1 MALSL
6 QQPHCP
12 GAAVPRVQS
21 TGGGGLGVAPPAP
34 QFPRQVP
41 FWGSEVSRGKQG
53 DTDSQEEMQLRGR
66 VLLQSLPRPG
76 QGSVGCTRRSPPGYA
91 GNGAASF
98 PGMAMDISRT
108 V

>member
-1 MALSL
+1 M
-6 QQPHCP
+6 P
-12 GAAVPRVQS
+12 GVQ
-21 TGGGGLGVAPPAP
+21 GAGEGGLGVAPPAP

-41 FWGSEVSRGKQG
+41 FWGSEVSGGKQG
-53 DTDSQEEMQLRGR
+53 DTDSQEETQLRGR

-76 QGSVGCTRRSPPGYA
+76 PGSVGCRQRSPLGYA

-98 PGMAMDISRT
+98 PGMAMDISGT

>member
-1 MALSL
+1 M
-6 QQPHCP
+6 P
-12 GAAVPRVQS
+12 GVQS
-21 TGGGGLGVAPPAP
+21 VGEGGLGVAPSAP

-41 FWGSEVSRGKQG
+41 LWGSEVSRGKQG
-53 DTDSQEEMQLRGR
+53 DTDSQEETQLWGR

-76 QGSVGCTRRSPPGYA
+76 QGSVGCTRRSAPGYA

-98 PGMAMDISRT
+98 LGMAMDISRT